1 MKDYLSV
8 ANSPLLFIIS
18 GAVFVFITAQS
29 IIFLATAWK
38 EGKRRGIEQSRMLKA
53 VKSSAVLAV
62 VPSIP
67 IVISLIAMA
76 PVLGIPFPWIRLSVL
91 GSASY
96 ELMAAGM
103 GAEVMG
109 INGLGGDGYTA
120 EVFSSS
126 AWIMT
131 LGTISA
137 PVIIVFFLKKISSGF
152 DKVKSKDS
160 SWMQALI
167 MAAYMG
173 LLAVF
178 IGPPI
183 TRGGIQ
189 LVTLLTGAVLMLL
202 STIIEK
208 KFKVAWLKEFS
219 LSISMVGAMAAAA
232 LFSAIFQGGLS

>member
-1 MKDYLSV
+1 MNDYLSV
-8 ANSPLLFIIS
+8 ANSRLLYVI
-18 GAVFVFITAQS
+18 AAVVFVFIITQS
-29 IIFLATAWK
+29 LVFFRTAWK
-38 EGKRRGIEQSRMLKA
+38 EGLSRGIDRSRMMKA

-103 GAEVMG
+103 GADVMG
-109 INGLGGDGYTA
+109 VNGLGGAGYTA

-131 LGTISA
+131 LGTVSA
-137 PVIIVFFLKKISSGF
+137 PIIIIFFLKKISGGYK
-152 DKVKSKDS
+152 KVRQKDS
-160 SWMQALI
+160 SWMEALI

-173 LLAVF
+173 LIAVF
-178 IGPPI
+178 IGPAV
-183 TRGGIQ
+183 TGGGVG
-189 LVTLLTGAVLMLL
+189 LLTLLSGAAIMLICTFLERRFKL
-202 STIIEK
+202 S
-208 KFKVAWLKEFS
+208 WLKEFS
-219 LSISMVGAMAAAA
+219 LSLSMVGAMALAVV
-232 LFSAIFQGGLS
+232 FSSLLGGM

>member
-1 MKDYLSV
+1 MKDYLQV
-8 ANSPLLFIIS
+8 ANSRLLFIIA
-18 GAVFVFITAQS
+18 AVIFIFIITQSLVFMR
-29 IIFLATAWK
+29 TAWK
-38 EGKRRGIEQSRMLKA
+38 EGLRRGIDRSRMLKA

-62 VPSIP
+62 MPSIP

-103 GAEVMG
+103 GADVMG
-109 INGLGGDGYTA
+109 VSGLGGEGYTA

-131 LGTISA
+131 LGTVSA
-137 PVIIVFFLKKISSGF
+137 PLVIIFFLKRISKGYK
-152 DKVKSKDS
+152 KVKEKDS
-160 SWMQALI
+160 GWMEALI

-173 LLAVF
+173 LIAVF

-183 TRGGIQ
+183 TEGGVGFLTLISGAGIMLVCTLIQ
-189 LVTLLTGAVLMLL
+189 KRFNIG
-202 STIIEK
+202 
-208 KFKVAWLKEFS
+208 WLKEFS
-219 LSISMVGAMAAAA
+219 LSLSMVGAMALAVVFASI
-232 LFSAIFQGGLS
+232 L